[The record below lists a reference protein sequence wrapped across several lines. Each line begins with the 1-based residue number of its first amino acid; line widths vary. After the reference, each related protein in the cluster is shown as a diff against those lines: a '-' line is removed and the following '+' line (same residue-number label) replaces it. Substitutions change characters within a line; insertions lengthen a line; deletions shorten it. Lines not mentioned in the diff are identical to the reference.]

1 MAYIKKHDIME
12 KIHTKGIVAVIRAKD
27 SDSGKQI
34 ADAVFE
40 GGIPAI
46 EMTMTVPGAIKIIEN
61 MAEYYK
67 GKDIILGAGTVM
79 DPETARMCIL
89 SGAEYIISPYLNP
102 EVITM
107 CNRYSVP
114 CMPGVGSVRELVKA
128 LEMGVDVVKA
138 FPGNVLGP
146 GFIKAVHGPVPYAN
160 IMPTGGVS
168 PSNVEEWLKAGA
180 FALGMG
186 GALTKPDG
194 VEGDYEAIRK
204 TAELVVSRIAA
215 YRSGSSRS

>member
-1 MAYIKKHDIME
+1 MVYIKKFEILE
-12 KIHTKGIVAVIRAKD
+12 KIHARGIVAVIRAKD
-27 SDSGKQI
+27 AETGKGI

-46 EMTMTVPGAIKIIEN
+46 EMTMTVPGAINIIET

-67 GKDIILGAGTVM
+67 GSDIILGAGTVM
-79 DPETARMCIL
+79 DGETARMCIL
-89 SGAEYIISPYLNP
+89 AGAEYIISPFFSP
-102 EVITM
+102 EVIRM

-114 CMPGVGSVRELVKA
+114 CMPGVGTVTELVHA
-128 LEMGVDVVKA
+128 MEMGVDVVKA

-146 GFIKAVHGPVPYAN
+146 GFIKAIHGPVPHAN

-186 GALTKPDG
+186 GALTKPEG
-194 VEGDYEAIRK
+194 KEGDYEAVRK
-204 TAELVVSRIAA
+204 TSELVVSKIAA
-215 YRSGSSRS
+215 FRADNS